1 MIERTIRKVLDIL
14 LENKRISAEEY
25 EEFVYVLLGDV
36 ESFIVT
42 GSIFFLSI
50 LADQIIPSM
59 FFLVF
64 FFSLRKRTGGYHLN
78 SFSKCYIGTIIL
90 YLIITVMVYFSCQS
104 IGVFVFLAMIAM
116 IIIIIL
122 GSVNHPNMDMDDVE
136 LQKSKTI
143 SRSIVLIEFSFILLL
158 KEFENTEYVI
168 AYLSSAI
175 VLCAI
180 LLILAKLTG
189 QEVKWHGKK

>member
-78 SFSKCYIGTIIL
+78 SFSKCCIGTIIL
-90 YLIITVMVYFSCQS
+90 YLIITV
-104 IGVFVFLAMIAM
+104 
-116 IIIIIL
+116 
-122 GSVNHPNMDMDDVE
+122 
-136 LQKSKTI
+136 TI
-143 SRSIVLIEFSFILLL
+143 YRSICVFGNDRHDYHHNIRKRE
-158 KEFENTEYVI
+158 
-168 AYLSSAI
+168 SSQY
-175 VLCAI
+175 
-180 LLILAKLTG
+180 G
-189 QEVKWHGKK
+189 YG